1 MEKPKAR
8 LHRLLRLEVCP
19 EQGGARQQHGQE
31 EVKRV
36 RAAIGSLAW
45 CAKEGRP
52 DASAGANVTKEG
64 AIAQDKYT
72 ALEVAIVRERADG
85 LGVQVRWVE
94 HQSLVVDA
102 LAKVHGN
109 PTPLYKLLD
118 SGYYRIVAEAGLLDE
133 RAVLRAEGRVKRR

>member
-1 MEKPKAR
+1 M
-8 LHRLLRLEVCP
+8 
-19 EQGGARQQHGQE
+19 
-31 EVKRV
+31 
-36 RAAIGSLAW
+36 
-45 CAKEGRP
+45 
-52 DASAGANVTKEG
+52 TKEG

-94 HQSLVVDA
+94 HQSMVVDA

-109 PTPLYKLLD
+109 PTALYKLLD

-133 RAVLRAEGRVKRR
+133 RAVLRAEGRVKRC